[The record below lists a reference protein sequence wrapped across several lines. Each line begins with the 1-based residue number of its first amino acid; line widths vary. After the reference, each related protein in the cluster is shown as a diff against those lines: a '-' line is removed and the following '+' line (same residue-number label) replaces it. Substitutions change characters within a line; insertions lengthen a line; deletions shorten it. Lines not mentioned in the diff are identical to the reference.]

1 MLTKLFFDILSAFIA
16 SSMAYLQG
24 EYTVNTLRSQT
35 EQLKSLLGN
44 LEGVLDTNDLHSLY
58 NRQNELLY
66 GLQQFTAVS
75 LLPFLCIYFII
86 HVHLL
91 RNFPTRI
98 SPTSLLSLE
107 VGNNRGL
114 VFGSLI

>member
-1 MLTKLFFDILSAFIA
+1 
-16 SSMAYLQG
+16 MAYLQG

-75 LLPFLCIYFII
+75 LLPFCL
-86 HVHLL
+86 VHLFHYS
-91 RNFPTRI
+91 RTFVAK
-98 SPTSLLSLE
+98 LSNKDLTDIIIII
-107 VGNNRGL
+107 
-114 VFGSLI
+114 GSRK